1 MEIRLQEAV
10 PVSAIPKLIKLA
22 DTICTPLPR
31 CNEEA
36 VTGSAIPKLIKLADE
51 ICTPLPRC
59 NQEAVTGP
67 TSSPDK
73 RHMAGDNN
81 L

>member
-31 CNEEA
+31 CNQEA
-36 VTGSAIPKLIKLADE
+36 VKGPVISKLIKLVDA
-51 ICTPLPRC
+51 TRR
-59 NQEAVTGP
+59 P
-67 TSSPDK
+67 TSIPDK
-73 RHMAGDNN
+73 SHMAGDNKV
-81 L
+81 